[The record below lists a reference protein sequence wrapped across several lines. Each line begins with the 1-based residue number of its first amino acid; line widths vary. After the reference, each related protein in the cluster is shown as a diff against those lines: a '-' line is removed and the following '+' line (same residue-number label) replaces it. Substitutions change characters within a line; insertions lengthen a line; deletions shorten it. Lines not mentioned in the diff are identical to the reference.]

1 MLVEWSWPGS
11 LMHLRV
17 GWGFC
22 FSVGLVVG
30 QVCSARLPSPQD
42 QWDSPGSPACG
53 SGRSTREQ
61 IETCKTFWC
70 LDSEGV
76 NGCPTAI
83 EPRKLHGQNHNQQP
97 AFYVRE
103 SVKIQ
108 RKMVDCIRGRQENWD
123 GDQYLSEPFKAP
135 VGVYYYAVM
144 MTGIMTRAGTCIW
157 LQTAHSYL
165 IQWQVTSPPWISF
178 LFITWR

>member
-42 QWDSPGSPACG
+42 QWDSPGSLACG

-123 GDQYLSEPFKAP
+123 GDHYLSEPFKAP
-135 VGVYYYAVM
+135 VGVLLLP
-144 MTGIMTRAGTCIW
+144 CHDDW
-157 LQTAHSYL
+157 NHD
-165 IQWQVTSPPWISF
+165 
-178 LFITWR
+178 TWRHMYLTSNCTQLLHTMASNFTSLN